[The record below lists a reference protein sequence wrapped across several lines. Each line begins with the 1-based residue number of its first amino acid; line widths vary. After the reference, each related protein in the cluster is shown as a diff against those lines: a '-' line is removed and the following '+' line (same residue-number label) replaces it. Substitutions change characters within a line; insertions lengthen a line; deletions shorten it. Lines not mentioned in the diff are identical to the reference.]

1 MAVDTVLHFKIQ
13 LDKVLG
19 EIGYEM
25 DRLVALY
32 PMTSLLAT
40 ASSWQS
46 IGEIQV
52 RPELRSKDARRLVL

>member
-32 PMTSLLAT
+32 PMASLLAT
-40 ASSWQS
+40 ASWQS